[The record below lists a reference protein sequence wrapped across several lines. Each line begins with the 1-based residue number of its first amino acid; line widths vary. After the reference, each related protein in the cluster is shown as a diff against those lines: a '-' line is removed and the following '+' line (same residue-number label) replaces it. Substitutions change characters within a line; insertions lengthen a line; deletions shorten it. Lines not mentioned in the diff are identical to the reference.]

1 MNLRDILYPEGAV
14 CVACGALHARDA
26 QWSLCETCEAA
37 LSLLQGPR
45 CPGCGGPGEGLCR
58 RCRARGPGSLDA
70 VTAAFAYTGTARLL
84 VRALKYDGVHTA
96 ARALAAGMFRVRPKT
111 PFDAIVPVPLHRWR
125 ERSRGFNQA
134 ETLSRL
140 LGEAMGLPVLPLLT
154 RARRTGTQT
163 RLTASERAGNVE
175 GAFAAS
181 GRGPWP
187 AASAGGRRADNR
199 RHRGGVRVC
208 AQGRGRAAGGAAG
221 RGKGRHRGGHIS
233 AQENFFLKRVCFSS
247 CFFLK
252 RQL

>member
-163 RLTASERAGNVE
+163 RLTASERADNVE

-181 GRGPWP
+181 AEALGLRLLLVDDVLTTG
-187 AASAGGRRADNR
+187 ATAEA
-199 RHRGGVRVC
+199 C
-208 AQGRGRAAGGAAG
+208 ACALKAAGALRVELLAAAKAGIGADT
-221 RGKGRHRGGHIS
+221 
-233 AQENFFLKRVCFSS
+233 
-247 CFFLK
+247 
-252 RQL
+252 